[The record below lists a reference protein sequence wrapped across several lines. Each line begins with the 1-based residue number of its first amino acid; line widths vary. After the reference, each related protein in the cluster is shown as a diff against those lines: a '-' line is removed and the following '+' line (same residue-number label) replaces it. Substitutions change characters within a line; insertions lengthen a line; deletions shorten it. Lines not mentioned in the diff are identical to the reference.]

1 VDWGLAHAFTTH
13 KSGFRLLRAG
23 GVQRSFVGNPWLRQ
37 GIRCLRMTAEIL
49 EENQGYYVREISL
62 TKAPIH
68 PILVLQIGIPE
79 GR

>member
-1 VDWGLAHAFTTH
+1 
-13 KSGFRLLRAG
+13 
-23 GVQRSFVGNPWLRQ
+23 
-37 GIRCLRMTAEIL
+37 MTAEIL